1 MKATK
6 TGKIRYRTQS
16 RWFGKELVVLQMEW
30 LFTGVVHHDNCGGM
44 IDSWNAPD
52 HKEWRDATVEDLT
65 EEILV

>member
-16 RWFGKELVVLQMEW
+16 RLFGKELVVLQMEW
-30 LFTGVVHHDNCGGM
+30 LFTNREHWSNCGGM
-44 IDSWNAPD
+44 VECESLPNL
-52 HKEWRDATVEDLT
+52 KEWKDATVEDLT

>member
-30 LFTGVVHHDNCGGM
+30 LIQYDSFDRTGR
-44 IDSWNAPD
+44 
-52 HKEWRDATVEDLT
+52 KEWREATVEDLT
-65 EEILV
+65 EEILMWGLD

>member
-30 LFTGVVHHDNCGGM
+30 LFTNREHWSNAGGM
-44 IDSWNAPD
+44 VECDSLPD
-52 HKEWRDATVEDLT
+52 VTKWRDATIFDLQ
-65 EEILV
+65 ELNL

>member
-30 LFTGVVHHDNCGGM
+30 EITDREVFNTQL
-44 IDSWNAPD
+44 PD
-52 HKEWRDATVEDLT
+52 QKEWRDATVEDLT